1 MLANRRQERGDTIIE
16 VLFAFTIFSLI
27 AVAGLS
33 LMNQGVATAQRSL
46 EIGLV
51 RQQIDS
57 QADALRYL
65 NRAYVAEYGYSGEA
79 SERWKQ
85 VVFDNRV
92 ETAQDY
98 SAMTEENRCIV
109 PSNAFAIDTKN
120 IEERPILIPTDE
132 TATFARINYDYP
144 TGARAEGIWIQA
156 VRSEVPNDTVNRP
169 GFYDFHIRACWH
181 APGQVFPV
189 TLGTIVR
196 LYEPRG

>member
-1 MLANRRQERGDTIIE
+1 MLVRRTREQGDTIIE

-65 NRAYVAEYGYSGEA
+65 NRAFIAEYGHDGE
-79 SERWKQ
+79 STKLWKQ
-85 VVFDNRV
+85 VVFDNKV
-92 ETAQDY
+92 EVAQDY
-98 SAMTEENRCIV
+98 NAMIENKQCVV
-109 PSNAFAIDTKN
+109 PSNAFAIDVN
-120 IEERPILIPTDE
+120 NMEDRPVLVPTND
-132 TATFARINYDYP
+132 TATYARINYDYP
-144 TGARAEGIWIQA
+144 TGSRAEGIWVQA
-156 VRSEVPNDTVNRP
+156 VRSVVPDDTVNRP

-181 APGQVFPV
+181 APGQVLPI
-189 TLGTIVR
+189 TIGTIVR